1 MPSATMSQPSAHRVT
16 SILAGVAVDAVSP
29 ATGSIRLAGQH
40 FAAAT
45 LYLLAGAI
53 GLVWVAPELA
63 AGNYLAPQVAGVT
76 HLFTL
81 GWLTTTIFGALYQL
95 LPVALGAPIRWPRMG
110 HVSFWTFAPGAGLF
124 ACGVAENS
132 TMLHHAGIALVATG
146 IVLVVLNMAATLP
159 RARAR
164 DVTWAAIALAITF
177 LSSTLVLGV
186 VLLHNIHTGFIAAAR
201 VHVLS
206 THLHVALLG
215 WALMMIVGVSHRLL
229 PMFLLAHGADGRWTK
244 RALILIATGLPILA
258 FGINAAVPATTGLAV
273 VLLELGLGC
282 FLVQAKSFHRARVR
296 KRIDIGMQFAAA
308 ALGFMI
314 AAAVLG
320 PLVLWRGPGAT
331 RLATTYVAL
340 GLLGGI
346 VLYVVGFFYKI
357 VPLLAWT
364 ARYSGAK
371 SRPGVPTI
379 AELYSASVA
388 RVQLALMPAG
398 LVTLAIGI
406 LVGATAT
413 TYVGASLFLAGVL
426 LFVGQIVRIAFG
438 GPTGAPS

>member
-1 MPSATMSQPSAHRVT
+1 MSQPNAHRVT
-16 SILAGVAVDAVSP
+16 SIPAGMTVGAVSP

-40 FAAAT
+40 FAAAI

-63 AGNYLAPQVAGVT
+63 AGNYLAPHVAGVT

-95 LPVALGAPIRWPRMG
+95 LPVALGAPIRWPRMD

-215 WALMMIVGVSHRLL
+215 WAFMMIVGVSHRLL
-229 PMFLLAHGADGRWTK
+229 PMFLLAHGADVRWTK
-244 RALILIATGLPILA
+244 RALILIATGLPVLA
-258 FGINAAVPATTGLAV
+258 FGINAAVPAATWLAV

-314 AAAVLG
+314 AAATLG
-320 PLVLWRGPGAT
+320 PLVLWRGPSAT
-331 RLATTYVAL
+331 RLATTYVVIA
-340 GLLGGI
+340 LLGGI

-379 AELYSASVA
+379 AKLYSASVA

-398 LVTLAIGI
+398 LMTLAIGI

-413 TYVGASLFLAGVL
+413 TYVGTSLFLAGVL
-426 LFVGQIVRIAFG
+426 LFVGQIVRVAFG
-438 GPTGAPS
+438 GPTGARS

>member
-1 MPSATMSQPSAHRVT
+1 
-16 SILAGVAVDAVSP
+16 
-29 ATGSIRLAGQH
+29 
-40 FAAAT
+40 
-45 LYLLAGAI
+45 
-53 GLVWVAPELA
+53 VWVAPELA
-63 AGNYLAPQVAGVT
+63 AGNYLAPHVAGVT

-95 LPVALGAPIRWPRMG
+95 LPVALGAPIRWPRMD

-258 FGINAAVPATTGLAV
+258 FGINAAVPATTWLAV